1 MVHVMNRV
9 RSALAR
15 LALFAVPVSMLV
27 SITGCAESFGG
38 AAPGYDQQAC
48 AERALRRTP
57 DQATVARATRAFK
70 ADCVQ
75 GGAEACSALGV
86 MNEMGVGVPT
96 NPRHAV
102 ALYDRACQAGNAR
115 GCANLGVAK
124 AQGLGGP
131 RDAVAAARLLLP
143 ACDQGDAR
151 ACGYLG
157 RLFAA
162 GDGVVSDAARASQ
175 LFELACRGEEASA
188 CTSLGDLRIKAGK
201 HGAADELYGKACSL
215 GDANGCKRFDESG
228 PGLRVEIAMSDR
240 R

>member
-1 MVHVMNRV
+1 MVSVMNRV
-9 RSALAR
+9 RSAIAR
-15 LALFAVPVSMLV
+15 LALLALSVSSLV

-38 AAPGYDQQAC
+38 ASPGYDQQAC

-57 DQATVARATRAFK
+57 DQAVVARAVRAFK
-70 ADCVQ
+70 ADCRE

-86 MNEMGVGVPT
+86 MNEMGVGVPA
-96 NPRHAV
+96 NAKHAV
-102 ALYDRACQAGNAR
+102 ALYDLACQAGNAR
-115 GCANLGVAK
+115 GCANLGVAR
-124 AQGLGGP
+124 AQGIGGP
-131 RDAVAAARLLLP
+131 RDAVAGARLLVP

-175 LFELACRGEEASA
+175 LFEVACRGEEGSA
-188 CTSLGDLRIKAGK
+188 CTSLGDLRAKAGK
-201 HGAADELYGKACSL
+201 QGAADELYGKACSL
-215 GDANGCKRFDESG
+215 GDASGCKRFDSSG